1 MRIGRVLLHLS
12 ICHHHGCLVATRH
25 LTCSDV
31 LRVLSIQYQL
41 VSIHLWLWYS
51 IFVRALLFLR
61 LEKVSD
67 IVYRLETVEGEHV
80 VREIT
85 ILARQIYLLLIDFL
99 DHDSV
104 RHLFWDVVDWQILL
118 LNIPMQYFYG
128 EHNLISSGV
137 VRA

>member
-1 MRIGRVLLHLS
+1 M
-12 ICHHHGCLVATRH
+12 
-25 LTCSDV
+25 
-31 LRVLSIQYQL
+31 

-128 EHNLISSGV
+128 EHNLISSDV